1 MEEGSGEGPLEITAP
16 PVVRI
21 ATYPVSWYDSCVQ
34 MSRFDALYTGY
45 IMILHRARLFY
56 WGGIEG
62 FDCIILYYYST
73 FMQSRGVTYYQEKNL
88 LGLENRRQYWG
99 W

>member
-16 PVVRI
+16 PVIRI
-21 ATYPVSWYDSCVQ
+21 ATYPVSWHDSCVQ
-34 MSRFDALYTGY
+34 MSRFDVLYTGY

-62 FDCIILYYYST
+62 FDCIILLFDFYAE
-73 FMQSRGVTYYQEKNL
+73 SRSHILPRKKPFGT
-88 LGLENRRQYWG
+88 
-99 W
+99 